1 MASQK
6 SRDDLST
13 EQILESIGRIVSEG
27 ESRGASPDARA
38 PNAPAVAEE
47 DDVLDLVEMVDEQGN
62 VIPLEQALEG
72 APAVSYPRS
81 ADRPAARDSAEGR
94 ADEERMAET
103 LRPMLE
109 RWLDT
114 HEPQVVE
121 RLVRREIE
129 RAQRRSEPA

>member
-13 EQILESIGRIVSEG
+13 EQILESIGRIVSES
-27 ESRGASPDARA
+27 ESRGATPDDQAA
-38 PNAPAVAEE
+38 NAPAAAEDE
-47 DDVLDLVEMVDEQGN
+47 DVLDLVEMVDEQGN
-62 VIPLEQALEG
+62 AIPPERANEEQ
-72 APAVSYPRS
+72 V
-81 ADRPAARDSAEGR
+81 
-94 ADEERMAET
+94 AET

-121 RLVRREIE
+121 RLIRREIE
-129 RAQRRSEPA
+129 RATRRSGPE